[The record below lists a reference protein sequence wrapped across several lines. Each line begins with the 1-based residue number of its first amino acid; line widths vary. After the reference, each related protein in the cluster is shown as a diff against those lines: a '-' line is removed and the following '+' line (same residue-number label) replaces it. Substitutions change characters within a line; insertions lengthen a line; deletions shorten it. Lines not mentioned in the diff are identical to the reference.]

1 MTLSPVDGREFGR
14 GTNFMGIQRIL
25 WLFWQNCQVGST
37 SCGFNFFLKCR
48 FHPFFNRN
56 YKSKNSRLRKKLGEW
71 HPGCWGFTRISGCL
85 SGRFAPVPTNS
96 MLTDLN
102 VNPNVNPVIH
112 NTLCRLDVIPLM
124 RKEKFCVDL
133 SDYLLHIMECSM
145 VGKLYDMGA

>member
-1 MTLSPVDGREFGR
+1 MTLSPIDGREFGR

-37 SCGFNFFLKCR
+37 SCGFNSFLKCR
-48 FHPFFNRN
+48 FHPFSTEIIKVRTA
-56 YKSKNSRLRKKLGEW
+56 RLRKKLGEW

-85 SGRFAPVPTNS
+85 SGWFAPVPTNS

-112 NTLCRLDVIPLM
+112 NTLCRLDVI
-124 RKEKFCVDL
+124 FWW
-133 SDYLLHIMECSM
+133 
-145 VGKLYDMGA
+145 GKRSFASTFLITCYILWSAVW